1 MLEGQTDAG
10 DPNKKYFT
18 DFSLHSH
25 NLTPT
30 FSVGHCQ
37 ADEAMPSTFS
47 GFGTKA
53 LLVAIIAEF
62 NCMKFLRNEA
72 FGYTKSSASGSPSF
86 SCVSIFYHV
95 LLSLLEACF
104 KQIISPCL
112 NPHSGKRLPDCAR

>member
-10 DPNKKYFT
+10 DPNKKYFI

-30 FSVGHCQ
+30 FKVGHCQ
-37 ADEAMPSTFS
+37 ADEAIPSNFS

-62 NCMKFLRNEA
+62 NCMKFLKNEV
-72 FGYTKSSASGSPSF
+72 FGYTKSSPCGNLSF
-86 SCVSIFYHV
+86 SCVSIFHQV

-104 KQIISPCL
+104 KQTTSPCL
-112 NPHSGKRLPDCAR
+112 KPHSGKCLPD